1 MSNRE
6 LAERSRASF
15 GKIWKQAL
23 FALAALATLGVLLYS
38 LTTAWYTNVAET
50 TELVFETESWGFE
63 GQVKALDTGLLLAPG
78 QSACAALSVTN
89 DGEQINQITVTVD
102 KSTMPEELQ
111 KRIYFYVPAAAKESD
126 KTADR
131 VYLST
136 YGGYSYRVMPKS
148 TLLLTADSAA
158 DAPVRCEWV
167 YDVLGYYV
175 YGTLDEKKQLITA
188 EKIAESKRKDVEA
201 PVYIRPV
208 EYDYDTAIFQ
218 DDKLLT
224 VGEFNV
230 EEFVKALLAADGYK
244 NADTTTKVGD
254 YYAVNTTG
262 TSGDE
267 QTGLWLYLCTQ
278 PEIEAATVLDTRI
291 GTYRYLLEQKN
302 EQGNSI
308 ELTAEQ
314 TEKYKDMAALL
325 DGAKATIQIAGQNLR
340 TSIADVT
347 AAENL
352 TAALEQGESVRL
364 AGDMTLKETVT
375 IPADKDVIIDLNGKQ
390 LTTAVVGQPVLE
402 SAPGSSITVLNG
414 TIDGGSRDT
423 AVQLVGSSAAFSG
436 VTIQGRLLIDDKNES
451 NESGTVSVVRLSNC
465 TLKTVGD
472 EQVGIHVFG
481 NGAASS
487 SRTVLLVEDCTIE
500 STFAGI
506 LGNGS
511 DDCYG
516 TDIQVLNSTVKGK
529 YAGIYQPQR
538 GSRLLVQNS
547 TVEGMTGIA
556 VKGGTVTILNCI
568 VNGTAEKG
576 FLPPEEQVKASR
588 NGWLD
593 TGAGVYVEANY
604 DWADEITLTI
614 TDSTVSA
621 KTRDVPNVL
630 IVGEKADAVTANSN
644 YSNTNT
650 NTNANANDQS
660 SGIG

>member
-1 MSNRE
+1 MKNKEMLESSKVSLE
-6 LAERSRASF
+6 
-15 GKIWKQAL
+15 KVWKQAL
-23 FALAALATLGVLLYS
+23 LVLAVLTVLGVLLYS

-50 TELVFETESWGFE
+50 TELVFETENWGFE

-78 QSACAALSVTN
+78 QSACTALSVTN

-102 KSTMPEELQ
+102 KSSMPEELQ
-111 KRIYFYVPAAAKESD
+111 KRIYFYVPVEAKESD

-175 YGTLDEKKQLITA
+175 YGTLDKDNQLITA
-188 EKIAESKRKDVEA
+188 EKIAASERKDVEA

-208 EYDYDTAIFQ
+208 EYDYDKAIFQ

-224 VGEFNV
+224 VDGDKV
-230 EEFVKALLAADGYK
+230 DAFVKDLLAADGYK

-254 YYAVNTTG
+254 YYAVNITG
-262 TSGDE
+262 TSGSE

-278 PEIEAATVLDTRI
+278 TEIEAATELDTRI
-291 GTYRYLLEQKN
+291 GTYRYLLEQKD
-302 EQGNSI
+302 EQDRSI
-308 ELTAEQ
+308 PLTEEQ
-314 TEKYKDMAALL
+314 TKEYEDVAALL
-325 DGAKATIQIAGQNLR
+325 GGAKAAIQIAGQNLR

-347 AAENL
+347 EAESL
-352 TAALEQGESVRL
+352 TAALTRGESVRL
-364 AGDMTLKETVT
+364 AGDMTLKDTVT

-390 LTTAVVGQPVLE
+390 LTTNVVEQPVLKG
-402 SAPGSSITVLNG
+402 APGSSITVLNG
-414 TIDGGSRDT
+414 TINGGSRDT

-451 NESGTVSVVRLSNC
+451 NENGTVSVVRLSNC

-472 EQVGIHVFG
+472 EQVGVHVFG

-556 VKGGTVTILNCI
+556 VKGGTVTIRNCI
-568 VNGTAEKG
+568 VNGTGEKDVV
-576 FLPPEEQVKASR
+576 PTEEQVKASR
-588 NGWLD
+588 NDWLD
-593 TGAGVYVEANY
+593 TGVGVYVEANY
-604 DWADEITLTI
+604 DWADEIAMTI
-614 TDSTVSA
+614 AGSTISSA
-621 KTRDVPNVL
+621 TKDLPGVL
-630 IVGEKADAVTANSN
+630 IVGEKADAVRANSDFTDSEN
-644 YSNTNT
+644 
-650 NTNANANDQS
+650 QS
-660 SGIG
+660 LTIG

>member
-102 KSTMPEELQ
+102 KSSMPEELQ
-111 KRIYFYVPAAAKESD
+111 KRIYFYVPAEAKESD

-175 YGTLDEKKQLITA
+175 YGTLDEKGQLITGR
-188 EKIAESKRKDVEA
+188 EGVEA

-208 EYDYDTAIFQ
+208 EYDYDKAIFQ

-224 VGEFNV
+224 VGEV
-230 EEFVKALLAADGYK
+230 KVDDFVKALLAADGYK
-244 NADTTTKVGD
+244 DAGKTKVGD

-291 GTYRYLLEQKN
+291 GTYRYLLEQKD

-308 ELTAEQ
+308 ALIADQ
-314 TEKYKDMAALL
+314 TEKYGDVATLL

-347 AAENL
+347 VVENL
-352 TAALEQGESVRL
+352 TAALKQGKSVRL
-364 AGDMTLKETVT
+364 AGDMTLEEAVT

-390 LTTAVVGQPVLE
+390 LTTNVVGQPVLKG
-402 SAPGSSITVLNG
+402 APGSSITVLNG

-451 NESGTVSVVRLSNC
+451 NENGTVSVVRLSNC

-472 EQVGIHVFG
+472 EQVGVHVFG

-556 VKGGTVTILNCI
+556 VKGGTVTIQNCI

-576 FLPPEEQVKASR
+576 FVPTEEQVKASR

-614 TDSTVSA
+614 TDSTIST
-621 KTRDVPNVL
+621 KTLGVPNVL

-644 YSNTNT
+644 YSNTNA
-650 NTNANANDQS
+650 NANANDQS

>member
-38 LTTAWYTNVAET
+38 LTTAWYTNVAE

-102 KSTMPEELQ
+102 KSAMPEKLQ
-111 KRIYFYVPAAAKESD
+111 KRIYFYVPAEAKESD

-175 YGTLDEKKQLITA
+175 YGTLDKDGQLITGR
-188 EKIAESKRKDVEA
+188 EDVEA

-208 EYDYDTAIFQ
+208 EYDYDKATFQ
-218 DDKLLT
+218 DDRLLT
-224 VGEFNV
+224 VDGAKV
-230 EEFVKALLAADGYK
+230 DDFVKDLLAADGYK
-244 NADTTTKVGD
+244 DAGKTKVGD

-278 PEIEAATVLDTRI
+278 PEIEAATVLDTCI
-291 GTYRYLLEQKN
+291 GTYRYLLEQKD
-302 EQGNSI
+302 EQGKSI

-314 TEKYKDMAALL
+314 TEKYKDVAELL

-347 AAENL
+347 AAESL

-364 AGDMTLKETVT
+364 AGDMTLEKAVT

-451 NESGTVSVVRLSNC
+451 NESGAVSVVRLSNC

-472 EQVGIHVFG
+472 EQVGVHVFG

-529 YAGIYQPQR
+529 FAGIYQPQR

-556 VKGGTVTILNCI
+556 IKGGTVTIRNCI

-576 FLPPEEQVKASR
+576 FVPMEEEVKASR

-614 TDSTVSA
+614 TDSTITT
-621 KTRDVPNVL
+621 KTEIVPNVL
-630 IVGEKADAVTANSN
+630 VVGEKKDAVTANSN

-650 NTNANANDQS
+650 NTNANDQS

>member
-175 YGTLDEKKQLITA
+175 YGTLDTKGQLITGR
-188 EKIAESKRKDVEA
+188 EGVEA

-208 EYDYDTAIFQ
+208 EYDYDKAIFQ

-224 VGEFNV
+224 VGEVKV
-230 EEFVKALLAADGYK
+230 EDFVKELLAADGYK

-262 TSGDE
+262 TSGTE

-278 PEIEAATVLDTRI
+278 TEIDAATELDTCI

-302 EQGNSI
+302 EQGNAI
-308 ELTAEQ
+308 PLTEEQ
-314 TEKYKDMAALL
+314 TKEYEDVATLL

-347 AAENL
+347 EVKSL
-352 TAALEQGESVRL
+352 TAALKQGKSVRL
-364 AGDMTLKETVT
+364 AGDMTLEEAVT
-375 IPADKDVIIDLNGKQ
+375 IPAGKDVIIDLNGKQ

-402 SAPGSSITVLNG
+402 GAPGSSITVLNG

-451 NESGTVSVVRLSNC
+451 NENGTVSVVRLSNC

-472 EQVGIHVFG
+472 EQVGVHVFG

-556 VKGGTVTILNCI
+556 VKGGTVTIRNCI

-576 FLPPEEQVKASR
+576 FLPTEDQVKASR

-614 TDSTVSA
+614 TDSTISA
-621 KTRDVPNVL
+621 KTLGVPNVL

-650 NTNANANDQS
+650 NANANANDQS

>member
-111 KRIYFYVPAAAKESD
+111 KRIYFYVPAEAKESD

-131 VYLST
+131 IYLST

-175 YGTLDEKKQLITA
+175 YGTLDTKGQLITGR
-188 EKIAESKRKDVEA
+188 EGVEA

-208 EYDYDTAIFQ
+208 EYDYDKAIFQ

-224 VGEFNV
+224 VGEVKV
-230 EEFVKALLAADGYK
+230 EDFVQELLAADGYK

-262 TSGDE
+262 TSGTE

-278 PEIEAATVLDTRI
+278 PEIKAATVLDTRI
-291 GTYRYLLEQKN
+291 GTYRYLLEQKD
-302 EQGNSI
+302 EQGNAI
-308 ELTAEQ
+308 PLTEEQ
-314 TEKYKDMAALL
+314 EYKDVAALL

-347 AAENL
+347 EAEGL
-352 TAALEQGESVRL
+352 TAALKQGESVRL
-364 AGDMTLKETVT
+364 AGDMTLEEAVT

-451 NESGTVSVVRLSNC
+451 NENGTVSVVRLSNC

-472 EQVGIHVFG
+472 EQVGVHVFG

-556 VKGGTVTILNCI
+556 FKGGTVTIQNCI

-576 FLPPEEQVKASR
+576 FLPTEDQVKASR

-614 TDSTVSA
+614 TDSTITT
-621 KTRDVPNVL
+621 KTEVVPNVL

-644 YSNTNT
+644 YLNTNT
-650 NTNANANDQS
+650 NANDQS

>member
-1 MSNRE
+1 MKNKEMLESSKVSLE
-6 LAERSRASF
+6 
-15 GKIWKQAL
+15 KVWKQAL
-23 FALAALATLGVLLYS
+23 LVLAVLTVLGVLLYS

-50 TELVFETESWGFE
+50 TELVFETENWGFE

-102 KSTMPEELQ
+102 KSSMPEELQ
-111 KRIYFYVPAAAKESD
+111 KRIYFYVPVEAKESD

-167 YDVLGYYV
+167 YDLLGYYV
-175 YGTLDEKKQLITA
+175 YGTLDKDNQLITA
-188 EKIAESKRKDVEA
+188 EQIAEHKREDVEA

-208 EYDYDTAIFQ
+208 EYDYDKAIFQ
-218 DDKLLT
+218 DDKPLT
-224 VGEFNV
+224 VDGV
-230 EEFVKALLAADGYK
+230 KVDDFVKDLLAADGYK

-254 YYAVNTTG
+254 YYAVNITG
-262 TSGDE
+262 TSGSE

-278 PEIEAATVLDTRI
+278 PEIKAATELDTRI
-291 GTYRYLLEQKN
+291 GTYRYLLEQKD
-302 EQGNSI
+302 EQGRSI
-308 ELTAEQ
+308 PLTEEQ
-314 TEKYKDMAALL
+314 TKEYEDVAALL
-325 DGAKATIQIAGQNLR
+325 GGAKAAIQIAGQNLR
-340 TSIADVT
+340 TSIADVNE
-347 AAENL
+347 AESL
-352 TAALEQGESVRL
+352 TAALTRGESVRL
-364 AGDMTLKETVT
+364 AGDMTLGEVIT

-390 LTTAVVGQPVLE
+390 LTTNVVGQPVLKG
-402 SAPGSSITVLNG
+402 APGSSITVLNG
-414 TIDGGSRDT
+414 TINGGSRDT

-451 NESGTVSVVRLSNC
+451 NENGTVSVVRLSNC

-472 EQVGIHVFG
+472 EQGGVHVFG

-506 LGNGS
+506 LGDGS
-511 DDCYG
+511 DNCYG

-529 YAGIYQPQR
+529 CAGIYQPQR

-556 VKGGTVTILNCI
+556 VKGGAVTIRNCI
-568 VNGTAEKG
+568 VNGTGEKDVV
-576 FLPPEEQVKASR
+576 PKAEQVKASR
-588 NGWLD
+588 NDWLD
-593 TGAGVYVEANY
+593 TGVGVYVEANY
-604 DWADEITLTI
+604 DWAEEIAMTI
-614 TDSTVSA
+614 AGSTISSA
-621 KTRDVPNVL
+621 TKDLPGVL
-630 IVGEKADAVTANSN
+630 IVGEKADAVRANSDFTDSEN
-644 YSNTNT
+644 
-650 NTNANANDQS
+650 QS
-660 SGIG
+660 PTIG

>member
-126 KTADR
+126 KTANR

-175 YGTLDEKKQLITA
+175 YGTLDEKGQLITGR
-188 EKIAESKRKDVEA
+188 EGVEA

-208 EYDYDTAIFQ
+208 EYDYDKAIFQ

-224 VGEFNV
+224 VGEV
-230 EEFVKALLAADGYK
+230 KVDDFVKALLAADGYK
-244 NADTTTKVGD
+244 DAGKTKVGD

-291 GTYRYLLEQKN
+291 GTYRYLLEQKD

-308 ELTAEQ
+308 ALIADQ
-314 TEKYKDMAALL
+314 TEKYGDVATLL

-347 AAENL
+347 AVENL
-352 TAALEQGESVRL
+352 TAALKQGKSVRL
-364 AGDMTLKETVT
+364 AGDMTLEEAVT

-414 TIDGGSRDT
+414 TIDGGGRDT
-423 AVQLVGSSAAFSG
+423 AVHLVGSSAAFSG

-451 NESGTVSVVRLSNC
+451 NENGTVSVVRLSNC
-465 TLKTVGD
+465 TLKTVGN
-472 EQVGIHVFG
+472 EQVGVHVFG

-556 VKGGTVTILNCI
+556 VKGGTVTIQNCI

-576 FLPPEEQVKASR
+576 FLPTEDQVKASR

-604 DWADEITLTI
+604 DWADEITLMI
-614 TDSTVSA
+614 TDSTIST
-621 KTRDVPNVL
+621 KTLGVPNVL

-650 NTNANANDQS
+650 NTNTNASDQS

>member
-102 KSTMPEELQ
+102 KSSMPEELQ
-111 KRIYFYVPAAAKESD
+111 KRIYFYVPAEAKESD

-175 YGTLDEKKQLITA
+175 YGTLDEKGQLITGR
-188 EKIAESKRKDVEA
+188 EGVEA

-208 EYDYDTAIFQ
+208 EYDYDKAIFQ

-224 VGEFNV
+224 VGEV
-230 EEFVKALLAADGYK
+230 KVDDFVKALLAADGYK
-244 NADTTTKVGD
+244 DAGKTKVGD

-291 GTYRYLLEQKN
+291 GTYRYLLEQKD

-308 ELTAEQ
+308 ALIADQ
-314 TEKYKDMAALL
+314 TEKYGDVATLL

-347 AAENL
+347 AVENL
-352 TAALEQGESVRL
+352 TAALKQGKSVRL
-364 AGDMTLKETVT
+364 AGDMTLEEAVT

-414 TIDGGSRDT
+414 TIDGGGRDT
-423 AVQLVGSSAAFSG
+423 AVHLVGSSAAFSG

-451 NESGTVSVVRLSNC
+451 NENGTVSVVRLSNC
-465 TLKTVGD
+465 TLKTVGN
-472 EQVGIHVFG
+472 EQVGVHVFG

-556 VKGGTVTILNCI
+556 VKGGTVTIQNCI

-576 FLPPEEQVKASR
+576 FLPTEDQVKASR

-604 DWADEITLTI
+604 DWADEITLMI
-614 TDSTVSA
+614 TDSTIST
-621 KTRDVPNVL
+621 KTLGVPNVL

-650 NTNANANDQS
+650 NTNTNASDQS

>member
-50 TELVFETESWGFE
+50 TELVFETESWGFFE

-126 KTADR
+126 KTANR

-136 YGGYSYRVMPKS
+136 YSGYSYRVMPKS

-175 YGTLDEKKQLITA
+175 YGTLDENKQLITA
-188 EKIAESKRKDVEA
+188 EKIAASKRKDVEA

-208 EYDYDTAIFQ
+208 EYDYDKAIFQ

-224 VGEFNV
+224 VGEVKV
-230 EEFVKALLAADGYK
+230 EDFVKELLAADGYK
-244 NADTTTKVGD
+244 NAGTTTKVGD

-262 TSGDE
+262 TSGTE

-291 GTYRYLLEQKN
+291 GTYRYLLEQKD
-302 EQGNSI
+302 EQGNAI
-308 ELTAEQ
+308 PLTEEQ
-314 TEKYKDMAALL
+314 EYEDVATLL

-347 AAENL
+347 AVENL
-352 TAALEQGESVRL
+352 TAALKQGKSVRL
-364 AGDMTLKETVT
+364 AGDMTLEEAVT

-436 VTIQGRLLIDDKNES
+436 VTIQGRLLIEDNNKS
-451 NESGTVSVVRLSNC
+451 NEDGTVSVVRLSNC

-472 EQVGIHVFG
+472 EQVGVHVFG

-556 VKGGTVTILNCI
+556 VKGGTVTIRNCI

-576 FLPPEEQVKASR
+576 FVPMEEEVKASR

-614 TDSTVSA
+614 TDSTIST
-621 KTRDVPNVL
+621 KTLDVPNVL

-644 YSNTNT
+644 YSNTN
-650 NTNANANDQS
+650 ANANDQS

>member
-78 QSACAALSVTN
+78 QNACAEMSVTN

-102 KSTMPEELQ
+102 KSSMPEELQ
-111 KRIYFYVPAAAKESD
+111 KRIYFYVPATVKQHEE
-126 KTADR
+126 TVEC
-131 VYLST
+131 VYLSP

-158 DAPVRCEWV
+158 DAPVRCQWV
-167 YDVLGYYV
+167 YDLLGYYV
-175 YGTLDEKKQLITA
+175 YGTLDKDNKLITA
-188 EKIAESKRKDVEA
+188 KQIAASERKDVEA

-208 EYDYDTAIFQ
+208 EYDYDKAIFQ

-224 VGEFNV
+224 VDGDKV
-230 EEFVKALLAADGYK
+230 DDFVKDLLAADGYK
-244 NADTTTKVGD
+244 NADTITKVGD

-262 TSGDE
+262 TSETE

-278 PEIEAATVLDTRI
+278 PEIKAATELDTRI
-291 GTYRYLLEQKN
+291 GTYRYLLEQKD
-302 EQGNSI
+302 EQDRSI
-308 ELTAEQ
+308 PLTEEQ
-314 TEKYKDMAALL
+314 TKEYEDVAALL
-325 DGAKATIQIAGQNLR
+325 GGAKATIQIAGQNLR

-347 AAENL
+347 EAERL

-364 AGDMTLKETVT
+364 AGDMTLKDTVT

-390 LTTAVVGQPVLE
+390 LTTNVVGQPVLKG
-402 SAPGSSITVLNG
+402 APGSSITVLNG
-414 TIDGGSRDT
+414 TINGGSRDT
-423 AVQLVGSSAAFSG
+423 TVQLVGSSAAFSG

-451 NESGTVSVVRLSNC
+451 NENGTVSVVRLSNC
-465 TLKTVGD
+465 TLKTEGD
-472 EQVGIHVFG
+472 EQVGVHVFG

-556 VKGGTVTILNCI
+556 VKGGTVTIRNCI
-568 VNGTAEKG
+568 VNGTREDG
-576 FLPPEEQVKASR
+576 FVPTAEQVKASR

-604 DWADEITLTI
+604 DWAEEIAMTI
-614 TDSTVSA
+614 AGSTISSA
-621 KTRDVPNVL
+621 AKDLPGVL

-650 NTNANANDQS
+650 NANDQS

>member
-23 FALAALATLGVLLYS
+23 LALAALATLGVLLYS

-175 YGTLDEKKQLITA
+175 YGTLDTKGQLITGR
-188 EKIAESKRKDVEA
+188 EGVEA

-208 EYDYDTAIFQ
+208 EYDYDKAIFQ

-224 VGEFNV
+224 VGEVKV
-230 EEFVKALLAADGYK
+230 EDFVKELLAADGYK

-262 TSGDE
+262 TSGTE

-278 PEIEAATVLDTRI
+278 TEIDAATELDTCI

-302 EQGNSI
+302 EQGNAI
-308 ELTAEQ
+308 PLTEEQ
-314 TEKYKDMAALL
+314 TKEYEDVATLL

-347 AAENL
+347 AVENL
-352 TAALEQGESVRL
+352 TAALKQGKSVRL
-364 AGDMTLKETVT
+364 AGDMTLEEAVT

-451 NESGTVSVVRLSNC
+451 NENGTVSVVRLSNC

-472 EQVGIHVFG
+472 EQVGVHVFG

-556 VKGGTVTILNCI
+556 IKGGTVTIRNCI

-576 FLPPEEQVKASR
+576 FLPTEEQVKASR

-614 TDSTVSA
+614 TDSTITT
-621 KTRDVPNVL
+621 KTEIVPNVL
-630 IVGEKADAVTANSN
+630 VVGEKKDAVTANSN
-644 YSNTNT
+644 YSNTNTNT

>member
-1 MSNRE
+1 MKNKEMLESSKVSLE
-6 LAERSRASF
+6 
-15 GKIWKQAL
+15 KVWKQAL
-23 FALAALATLGVLLYS
+23 LVLAVLTVLGVLLYS

-50 TELVFETESWGFE
+50 TELVFETENWGFE

-102 KSTMPEELQ
+102 KSSMPEELQ
-111 KRIYFYVPAAAKESD
+111 KRIYFYVPAEAKESD

-175 YGTLDEKKQLITA
+175 YGTLDKDNKLITA
-188 EKIAESKRKDVEA
+188 EQIKASKRKDVEA

-208 EYDYDTAIFQ
+208 EYDYDKAIFQ

-224 VGEFNV
+224 VDGNKV
-230 EEFVKALLAADGYK
+230 DDFVKDLLAADGYK
-244 NADTTTKVGD
+244 NADTITKVGD
-254 YYAVNTTG
+254 YYAANITG
-262 TSGDE
+262 TSDNSE
-267 QTGLWLYLCTQ
+267 KTGLWLYLCTQ
-278 PEIEAATVLDTRI
+278 TEIEAATEFDTRI
-291 GTYRYLLEQKN
+291 GTYRYLLEQKD
-302 EQGNSI
+302 EQDRSI
-308 ELTAEQ
+308 PLTDEQ
-314 TEKYKDMAALL
+314 TKEYEDVAALL
-325 DGAKATIQIAGQNLR
+325 GGAKATIQIAGQNLR

-347 AAENL
+347 EAESLN
-352 TAALEQGESVRL
+352 AALTRGESVRL
-364 AGDMTLKETVT
+364 AGDMTLGEAIT

-390 LTTAVVGQPVLE
+390 LTTNVVGQPVLKG
-402 SAPGSSITVLNG
+402 APGSSVTVLNG
-414 TIDGGSRDT
+414 TINGGSRDT

-451 NESGTVSVVRLSNC
+451 NENGTVSVVRLSNC

-472 EQVGIHVFG
+472 EQGGVHVFG

-506 LGNGS
+506 LGDSS

-516 TDIQVLNSTVKGK
+516 TDIQVLNSTVKGKK

-556 VKGGTVTILNCI
+556 VKGGTVTIRNCI
-568 VNGTAEKG
+568 VNGTGEKDVV
-576 FLPPEEQVKASR
+576 PTEEQVKASR
-588 NGWLD
+588 NDWLD
-593 TGAGVYVEANY
+593 TGVGVYVEANY
-604 DWADEITLTI
+604 DWAEEIAMTI
-614 TDSTVSA
+614 AGSTISSA
-621 KTRDVPNVL
+621 TKNLPGVL
-630 IVGEKADAVTANSN
+630 IVGEKADAVRANSDFTDSEN
-644 YSNTNT
+644 
-650 NTNANANDQS
+650 QS
-660 SGIG
+660 LTIG

>member
-102 KSTMPEELQ
+102 KSAMPEKLQ
-111 KRIYFYVPAAAKESD
+111 KRIYFYVPAEAKESD

-175 YGTLDEKKQLITA
+175 YGTLDKDGQLITGR
-188 EKIAESKRKDVEA
+188 EDVEA

-208 EYDYDTAIFQ
+208 EYDYDKATFQ
-218 DDKLLT
+218 DDRLLT
-224 VGEFNV
+224 VDGAKV
-230 EEFVKALLAADGYK
+230 DDFVKALLAADGYK
-244 NADTTTKVGD
+244 DAGKTKVGD

-262 TSGDE
+262 TSATE

-291 GTYRYLLEQKN
+291 GTYRYLLEQKD
-302 EQGNSI
+302 EQGNAI
-308 ELTAEQ
+308 GLTAEQ
-314 TEKYKDMAALL
+314 TEKYKDVAELL

-340 TSIADVT
+340 TSITDVT
-347 AAENL
+347 EAENL

-364 AGDMTLKETVT
+364 AGDMTLEEAIT

-451 NESGTVSVVRLSNC
+451 NESGAVSVVRLSNC

-472 EQVGIHVFG
+472 EQVGVHVFG

-556 VKGGTVTILNCI
+556 VKGGMVTIQNCI

-576 FLPPEEQVKASR
+576 FLPTEEQVKASR

-614 TDSTVSA
+614 TDSTITT
-621 KTRDVPNVL
+621 KTEIVPNVL

-650 NTNANANDQS
+650 NANDQS

>member
-102 KSTMPEELQ
+102 KSAMPEKLQ
-111 KRIYFYVPAAAKESD
+111 KRIYFYVPAEAKESD

-175 YGTLDEKKQLITA
+175 YGTLDKDGQLITGR
-188 EKIAESKRKDVEA
+188 EDVEA

-208 EYDYDTAIFQ
+208 EYDYDKATFQ
-218 DDKLLT
+218 DDRLLT
-224 VGEFNV
+224 VDGAKV
-230 EEFVKALLAADGYK
+230 DDFVKDLLAADGYK
-244 NADTTTKVGD
+244 DAGKTKVGD

-278 PEIEAATVLDTRI
+278 PEIEAATVLDTCI
-291 GTYRYLLEQKN
+291 GTYRYLLEQKD
-302 EQGNSI
+302 EQGKSI

-314 TEKYKDMAALL
+314 TEKYKDVAELL

-347 AAENL
+347 AAESL

-364 AGDMTLKETVT
+364 AGDMTLEKAVT

-451 NESGTVSVVRLSNC
+451 NESGAVSVVRLSNC

-472 EQVGIHVFG
+472 EQVGVHVFG

-556 VKGGTVTILNCI
+556 IKGGTVTIRNCI
-568 VNGTAEKG
+568 VNGTAEDG
-576 FLPPEEQVKASR
+576 FVPKEEQVKASR

-614 TDSTVSA
+614 TDSTITT
-621 KTRDVPNVL
+621 KTEIVPNVL
-630 IVGEKADAVTANSN
+630 VVGEKKDAVTANSN

-650 NTNANANDQS
+650 NTNANDQS

>member
-63 GQVKALDTGLLLAPG
+63 GQVKTLDTDLRLAPG

-89 DGEQINQITVTVD
+89 ESEQINQITVTVD
-102 KSTMPEELQ
+102 KSAMPEKLQ
-111 KRIYFYVPAAAKESD
+111 KRIYFYVPTAAKEND

-136 YGGYSYRVMPKS
+136 YSGYSYRVMPKS

-167 YDVLGYYV
+167 YDLLGYYI
-175 YGTLDEKKQLITA
+175 YGTLDEEGQLITG
-188 EKIAESKRKDVEA
+188 EEGVEA

-208 EYDYDTAIFQ
+208 EYDYDKAIFQ

-224 VGEFNV
+224 VGEAKV
-230 EEFVKALLAADGYK
+230 EDFVKTLLAADGYK
-244 NADTTTKVGD
+244 NADTITKVGE

-262 TSGDE
+262 TSETE

-278 PEIEAATVLDTRI
+278 TEIEAATVLDTRI
-291 GTYRYLLEQKN
+291 GEYRYLLEQTD
-302 EQGNSI
+302 EQGNTI
-308 ELTAEQ
+308 GLTAEQ
-314 TEKYKDMAALL
+314 TKKYEGVAELL
-325 DGAKATIQIAGQNLR
+325 DGAKAIIQIAGQNLR

-347 AAENL
+347 AAEDL
-352 TAALEQGESVRL
+352 TAALSKGESVRL
-364 AGDMTLKETVT
+364 AGDMTLQEAITV
-375 IPADKDVIIDLNGKQ
+375 PADKDVIIDLNGKR
-390 LTTAVVGQPVLE
+390 LTTAMVGQPVLQG
-402 SAPGSSITVLNG
+402 APGSSITVLNG

-436 VTIQGRLLIDDKNES
+436 VTIQGRLLIDDNNES
-451 NESGTVSVVRLSNC
+451 NEDGAVSVVRLSDC
-465 TLKTVGD
+465 TLKTVGED
-472 EQVGIHVFG
+472 QVGIHVFG

-487 SRTVLLVEDCTIE
+487 SRTVLLVENCTIE

-516 TDIQVLNSTVKGK
+516 TDIQVLNSTVKGA

-538 GSRLLVQNS
+538 GSRLLVQDS

-556 VKGGTVTILNCI
+556 IKGGAVTIRNCI

-576 FLPPEEQVKASR
+576 LMPTEEQVKASR

-614 TDSTVSA
+614 TDSKITTKSEI
-621 KTRDVPNVL
+621 VPNVL
-630 IVGEKADAVTANSN
+630 VVGEKKDAVKVDIASGEQ
-644 YSNTNT
+644 
-650 NTNANANDQS
+650 NDPS
-660 SGIG
+660 VTTG

>member
-102 KSTMPEELQ
+102 KSTMSEELQ
-111 KRIYFYVPAAAKESD
+111 KRIYFYVPAEAKESD
-126 KTADR
+126 KTANR

-158 DAPVRCEWV
+158 DAPVRCEWA

-175 YGTLDEKKQLITA
+175 YGTLDENKQLITA
-188 EKIAESKRKDVEA
+188 EKIDEHKRKDVEA

-208 EYDYDTAIFQ
+208 EYDYDKAIFQ

-224 VGEFNV
+224 VGEVKV
-230 EEFVKALLAADGYK
+230 EDFVKALLAADGYK
-244 NADTTTKVGD
+244 NADTTKVGE
-254 YYAVNTTG
+254 YYAVNITG
-262 TSGDE
+262 TSGSE

-278 PEIEAATVLDTRI
+278 PEIKAATVLDTRI
-291 GTYRYLLEQKN
+291 GTYRYLLEQKD
-302 EQGNSI
+302 EQGNAI
-308 ELTAEQ
+308 PLTEEQ
-314 TEKYKDMAALL
+314 EYKDVAALL

-347 AAENL
+347 EVKSL
-352 TAALEQGESVRL
+352 TAALKQGESVRL
-364 AGDMTLKETVT
+364 AGDMTLEEAVT

-390 LTTAVVGQPVLE
+390 LTTAVVGQPVLKG
-402 SAPGSSITVLNG
+402 APGSSITVLNG

-423 AVQLVGSSAAFSG
+423 AVQLVGSRAAFSG

-451 NESGTVSVVRLSNC
+451 NENGTVSVVRLSNC

-472 EQVGIHVFG
+472 EQVGVHVFG

-556 VKGGTVTILNCI
+556 VKGGTVTIQNCI

-576 FLPPEEQVKASR
+576 FLPTEDQVKASR

-614 TDSTVSA
+614 TDSTIST
-621 KTRDVPNVL
+621 KTLGVPNVL

-644 YSNTNT
+644 YSNTN
-650 NTNANANDQS
+650 ANANDQS

>member
-1 MSNRE
+1 MKNKEMLESSKVSLE
-6 LAERSRASF
+6 
-15 GKIWKQAL
+15 KVWKQAL
-23 FALAALATLGVLLYS
+23 LVLAVLTVLGVLLYS

-50 TELVFETESWGFE
+50 TELVFETENWGFE

-78 QSACAALSVTN
+78 QSACTALSVTN

-102 KSTMPEELQ
+102 KSSMPEELQ
-111 KRIYFYVPAAAKESD
+111 KRIYFYVPVEAKESD

-167 YDVLGYYV
+167 YDLLGYYV
-175 YGTLDEKKQLITA
+175 YGTLDKDNKLITA
-188 EKIAESKRKDVEA
+188 KQIAEHKREDVEA

-208 EYDYDTAIFQ
+208 EYDYDKAIFQ

-224 VGEFNV
+224 VDGNKV
-230 EEFVKALLAADGYK
+230 DDFVKDLLAADGYK
-244 NADTTTKVGD
+244 NADTITKVGD

-262 TSGDE
+262 TSETE

-278 PEIEAATVLDTRI
+278 PEIKAATELDTCI
-291 GTYRYLLEQKN
+291 GTYRYLLEQKD
-302 EQGNSI
+302 EQDRSI
-308 ELTAEQ
+308 PLTEEQ
-314 TEKYKDMAALL
+314 TKEYEDVAALL
-325 DGAKATIQIAGQNLR
+325 GGAKATIQIAGQNLR

-347 AAENL
+347 EAESLN
-352 TAALEQGESVRL
+352 AALTRGESVRL
-364 AGDMTLKETVT
+364 ARDMTLGEAIT
-375 IPADKDVIIDLNGKQ
+375 IPEDKDVVIDLNGKQ
-390 LTTAVVGQPVLE
+390 LTTNVVGQPVLKG
-402 SAPGSSITVLNG
+402 APGSSITVLNG
-414 TIDGGSRDT
+414 TINGGSRDT

-436 VTIQGRLLIDDKNES
+436 VTIQGRLLIGDKNES
-451 NESGTVSVVRLSNC
+451 NENGTVSVVRLSNC
-465 TLKTVGD
+465 TLKTVGN
-472 EQVGIHVFG
+472 EQGGVHVFG

-506 LGNGS
+506 LGDSS

-556 VKGGTVTILNCI
+556 VKGGTVTIRNCI
-568 VNGTAEKG
+568 VNGTGEKDVV
-576 FLPPEEQVKASR
+576 PTEERVKASR
-588 NGWLD
+588 NDWLD

-604 DWADEITLTI
+604 DWAEEIAMTI
-614 TDSTVSA
+614 AGSTISSA
-621 KTRDVPNVL
+621 TKDLPGVL
-630 IVGEKADAVTANSN
+630 IVGEKADAVRANSDF
-644 YSNTNT
+644 TDP
-650 NTNANANDQS
+650 ANQS
-660 SGIG
+660 LTIG

>member
-23 FALAALATLGVLLYS
+23 LALAALATLGVLLYS

-102 KSTMPEELQ
+102 KSSMPEELQ
-111 KRIYFYVPAAAKESD
+111 KRIYFYVPAAAKQD
-126 KTADR
+126 DQAADR

-167 YDVLGYYV
+167 YDMLGYYV
-175 YGTLDEKKQLITA
+175 YGTLDKDGQLITGR
-188 EKIAESKRKDVEA
+188 EDVEA

-208 EYDYDTAIFQ
+208 EYDYDKAIFQ

-224 VGEFNV
+224 VGEV
-230 EEFVKALLAADGYK
+230 KVDDFVKDLLAADGYK
-244 NADTTTKVGD
+244 DAGKTKVGD

-262 TSGDE
+262 TSGTE

-278 PEIEAATVLDTRI
+278 PEIKAATVLDTRI
-291 GTYRYLLEQKN
+291 GTYRYLLEQKD
-302 EQGNSI
+302 EQGNST
-308 ELTAEQ
+308 LTEEQ
-314 TEKYKDMAALL
+314 TEKYKDVAELL

-340 TSIADVT
+340 TSITDVT
-347 AAENL
+347 EAESL

-364 AGDMTLKETVT
+364 AGDMTLKKAVT

-402 SAPGSSITVLNG
+402 STPGSSITVLNG

-423 AVQLVGSSAAFSG
+423 AVHLVGSSAAFSG

-451 NESGTVSVVRLSNC
+451 NENGTVSVVRLSNC

-556 VKGGTVTILNCI
+556 IKGGTVTIRNCI
-568 VNGTAEKG
+568 VNGTAEDG
-576 FLPPEEQVKASR
+576 FVPTEEQVKASR

-621 KTRDVPNVL
+621 KTLDVPNVL

-650 NTNANANDQS
+650 NTNANDQS

>member
-102 KSTMPEELQ
+102 KSAMPEKLQ
-111 KRIYFYVPAAAKESD
+111 KRIYFYVPAEAKESD

-175 YGTLDEKKQLITA
+175 YGTLDKDGQLITGR
-188 EKIAESKRKDVEA
+188 EDVEA

-208 EYDYDTAIFQ
+208 EYDYDKATFQ
-218 DDKLLT
+218 DDRLLT
-224 VGEFNV
+224 VDGAKV
-230 EEFVKALLAADGYK
+230 DDFVKDLLAADGYK
-244 NADTTTKVGD
+244 DAGKTKVGD

-278 PEIEAATVLDTRI
+278 PEIEAATVLDTCI
-291 GTYRYLLEQKN
+291 GTYRYLLEQKD
-302 EQGNSI
+302 EQGKSI

-314 TEKYKDMAALL
+314 TEKYKDVAELL

-347 AAENL
+347 AAESL

-364 AGDMTLKETVT
+364 AGDMTLEKAVT

-451 NESGTVSVVRLSNC
+451 NESGAVSVVRLSNC

-472 EQVGIHVFG
+472 EQVGVHVFG

-556 VKGGTVTILNCI
+556 IKGGTVTIRNCI

-576 FLPPEEQVKASR
+576 FVPMEEEVKASR

-614 TDSTVSA
+614 TDSTITT
-621 KTRDVPNVL
+621 KTE
-630 IVGEKADAVTANSN
+630 IVWRRCCCWRAAFCSWARRGRVFRPPF
-644 YSNTNT
+644 
-650 NTNANANDQS
+650 QRR
-660 SGIG
+660 

>member
-102 KSTMPEELQ
+102 KSAMPEELQ
-111 KRIYFYVPAAAKESD
+111 KRIYFYVPAEAKESD

-167 YDVLGYYV
+167 YDMLGYYV
-175 YGTLDEKKQLITA
+175 YGTLDKDGQLITGR
-188 EKIAESKRKDVEA
+188 EDVEA

-208 EYDYDTAIFQ
+208 EYDYDKAIFQ

-224 VGEFNV
+224 VGEV
-230 EEFVKALLAADGYK
+230 KVDDFVKDLLAADGYK
-244 NADTTTKVGD
+244 DAGKTKVGD

-278 PEIEAATVLDTRI
+278 PEIKAATVLDTRI
-291 GTYRYLLEQKN
+291 GTYRYLLEQKD
-302 EQGNSI
+302 EQGNST
-308 ELTAEQ
+308 LTEEQ
-314 TEKYKDMAALL
+314 TEKYKDVAELL

-340 TSIADVT
+340 TSITDVT
-347 AAENL
+347 EAENL

-364 AGDMTLKETVT
+364 AGDMTLGKAVT

-390 LTTAVVGQPVLE
+390 LTTNVVGQPVLE
-402 SAPGSSITVLNG
+402 GAPGSSITVLNG

-423 AVQLVGSSAAFSG
+423 AVQMVGSSAAFSG

-451 NESGTVSVVRLSNC
+451 NECGTVSVVRLSNC

-472 EQVGIHVFG
+472 EQVGVHVFG

-556 VKGGTVTILNCI
+556 IKGGTVTIRNCI

-576 FLPPEEQVKASR
+576 FVPMEEEVKASR

-614 TDSTVSA
+614 TDSTITT
-621 KTRDVPNVL
+621 KTEIVPNVL
-630 IVGEKADAVTANSN
+630 VVGEKKDAVTANSN

-650 NTNANANDQS
+650 NTNANDQS

>member
-126 KTADR
+126 KTANR

-175 YGTLDEKKQLITA
+175 YGTLDEKGQLITGR
-188 EKIAESKRKDVEA
+188 EGVEA

-208 EYDYDTAIFQ
+208 EYDYDKAIFQ

-224 VGEFNV
+224 VGEV
-230 EEFVKALLAADGYK
+230 KVDDFVKALLAADGYK
-244 NADTTTKVGD
+244 DAGKTKVGD

-291 GTYRYLLEQKN
+291 GTYRYLLEQKD

-308 ELTAEQ
+308 ALIADQ
-314 TEKYKDMAALL
+314 TEKYGDVATLL

-347 AAENL
+347 AVENL
-352 TAALEQGESVRL
+352 TAALKQGKSVRL
-364 AGDMTLKETVT
+364 AGDMTLEEAVT

-414 TIDGGSRDT
+414 TIDGGGRDT
-423 AVQLVGSSAAFSG
+423 AVHLVGSSAAFSG

-451 NESGTVSVVRLSNC
+451 NENGTVSVVRLSNC
-465 TLKTVGD
+465 TLKTVGN
-472 EQVGIHVFG
+472 EQVGVHVFG

-556 VKGGTVTILNCI
+556 VKGGTVTIQNCI

-576 FLPPEEQVKASR
+576 FLPTEDQVKASR

-604 DWADEITLTI
+604 DWADEITLMI
-614 TDSTVSA
+614 TDSTIST
-621 KTRDVPNVL
+621 KTLGVPNVL

-650 NTNANANDQS
+650 NTNASDQS

>member
-1 MSNRE
+1 MKNKEMLESSKVSLE
-6 LAERSRASF
+6 
-15 GKIWKQAL
+15 KVWKQAL
-23 FALAALATLGVLLYS
+23 LVLAVLTVLGVLLYS

-50 TELVFETESWGFE
+50 TELVFETENWGFE

-78 QSACAALSVTN
+78 QSTCAALSVTN

-102 KSTMPEELQ
+102 KSSMPEELQ
-111 KRIYFYVPAAAKESD
+111 KRIYFYVPAEAKESD

-167 YDVLGYYV
+167 YDLLGYYV
-175 YGTLDEKKQLITA
+175 YGTLDKDNKLITA
-188 EKIAESKRKDVEA
+188 KQIAEHKREDVEA

-208 EYDYDTAIFQ
+208 EYDYDKAIFQ

-224 VGEFNV
+224 VDGNKV
-230 EEFVKALLAADGYK
+230 DDFVKDLLAADGYK

-262 TSGDE
+262 TSGSE

-278 PEIEAATVLDTRI
+278 TEIEAATELDTRI
-291 GTYRYLLEQKN
+291 GTYRYLLARKDD
-302 EQGNSI
+302 QGNTA
-308 ELTAEQ
+308 ELTEDEKKEYVSVAE
-314 TEKYKDMAALL
+314 LL
-325 DGAKATIQIAGQNLR
+325 TGTSATIQIAGQNLR
-340 TSIADVT
+340 TSIADVNE
-347 AAENL
+347 AESL
-352 TAALEQGESVRL
+352 TAALTRGESVRL
-364 AGDMTLKETVT
+364 AGDMTLKDTVT

-390 LTTAVVGQPVLE
+390 LTTNVVGQPVLKG
-402 SAPGSSITVLNG
+402 APGSSITVLNG
-414 TIDGGSRDT
+414 TINGGSRDT

-451 NESGTVSVVRLSNC
+451 NENGTVSVVRLSNC
-465 TLKTVGD
+465 TLKTVGN
-472 EQVGIHVFG
+472 EQGGVHVFG

-506 LGNGS
+506 LGDSS

-529 YAGIYQPQR
+529 CAGIYQPQR

-556 VKGGTVTILNCI
+556 VKGGTVTIRNCI
-568 VNGTAEKG
+568 VNGTGEKDVV
-576 FLPPEEQVKASR
+576 PTEERVKASR
-588 NGWLD
+588 NDWLD
-593 TGAGVYVEANY
+593 TGVGVYVEANY
-604 DWADEITLTI
+604 DWAEEIAMTI
-614 TDSTVSA
+614 AGSTISSA
-621 KTRDVPNVL
+621 TKDLPGVL
-630 IVGEKADAVTANSN
+630 IVGEKADAVRANSDFTDSEN
-644 YSNTNT
+644 
-650 NTNANANDQS
+650 QS
-660 SGIG
+660 LTIG

>member
-50 TELVFETESWGFE
+50 TELVFETESWGFK

-102 KSTMPEELQ
+102 KSSMPEELQ
-111 KRIYFYVPAAAKESD
+111 KRIYFYVPATVKQHEE
-126 KTADR
+126 TVEC
-131 VYLST
+131 VYLSP

-148 TLLLTADSAA
+148 TLLLTANSAA

-167 YDVLGYYV
+167 YDLLGYYV
-175 YGTLDEKKQLITA
+175 YGTLDKDNKLITA
-188 EKIAESKRKDVEA
+188 EQIKAGNRTDVAA

-208 EYDYDTAIFQ
+208 EYDYDKAIFQ

-224 VGEFNV
+224 VDGDKV
-230 EEFVKALLAADGYK
+230 DDFVKDLLAADGYK
-244 NADTTTKVGD
+244 NADTITTVGD

-262 TSGDE
+262 TSETE

-278 PEIEAATVLDTRI
+278 PEIKAATELDTRI
-291 GTYRYLLEQKN
+291 GTYRYLLEQKD
-302 EQGNSI
+302 EQDRSI
-308 ELTAEQ
+308 PLTEEQ
-314 TEKYKDMAALL
+314 TKEYEDVAALL
-325 DGAKATIQIAGQNLR
+325 GGAKATIQIAGQNLR

-347 AAENL
+347 EVKSL
-352 TAALEQGESVRL
+352 TAALKQGESVRL
-364 AGDMTLKETVT
+364 AGDMTLEEAVT

-390 LTTAVVGQPVLE
+390 LTTNVVGQPVLKG
-402 SAPGSSITVLNG
+402 APGSSITVLNG

-423 AVQLVGSSAAFSG
+423 AVHLVGSSAAFSG

-451 NESGTVSVVRLSNC
+451 NENGTVSVVRLSNC

-472 EQVGIHVFG
+472 EQVGVHVFG

-556 VKGGTVTILNCI
+556 VKGGTVTIRNCI

-576 FLPPEEQVKASR
+576 FVPTAEQVKASR

-604 DWADEITLTI
+604 DWAEEIAMTI
-614 TDSTVSA
+614 AGSTISSA
-621 KTRDVPNVL
+621 AKDLPGVL
-630 IVGEKADAVTANSN
+630 IVGEKADAVRANSDFTDSEN
-644 YSNTNT
+644 
-650 NTNANANDQS
+650 QS
-660 SGIG
+660 FTIG

>member
-1 MSNRE
+1 MKNKEMLESSKVSLE
-6 LAERSRASF
+6 
-15 GKIWKQAL
+15 KVWKQAL
-23 FALAALATLGVLLYS
+23 LVLAVLTVLGVLLYS

-50 TELVFETESWGFE
+50 TELVFETENWGFE
-63 GQVKALDTGLLLAPG
+63 GQVKTLDTGLLLAPG

-102 KSTMPEELQ
+102 KSSMPEELQ

-158 DAPVRCEWV
+158 DAPVRCQWV
-167 YDVLGYYV
+167 YDLLGYYV
-175 YGTLDEKKQLITA
+175 YGTLDKDNKLITA
-188 EKIAESKRKDVEA
+188 EQIKASERKDVEA

-208 EYDYDTAIFQ
+208 EYDYDKAIFQ

-224 VGEFNV
+224 VDGVNV
-230 EEFVKALLAADGYK
+230 DDVVKDLLAADGYK
-244 NADTTTKVGD
+244 NADTITKVGD
-254 YYAVNTTG
+254 YYAVDTTG
-262 TSGDE
+262 TSETE

-278 PEIEAATVLDTRI
+278 PEIKAATELDTCI
-291 GTYRYLLEQKN
+291 GTYRYLLEQKD
-302 EQGNSI
+302 EQDRSI
-308 ELTAEQ
+308 PLTEEQ
-314 TEKYKDMAALL
+314 TKEYEDVAALL
-325 DGAKATIQIAGQNLR
+325 GGAKATIQIAGQNLR

-347 AAENL
+347 EAESL
-352 TAALEQGESVRL
+352 TAALTRGESVRL
-364 AGDMTLKETVT
+364 ARDMTLGEVIT

-390 LTTAVVGQPVLE
+390 LTTNVVEQPVLKG
-402 SAPGSSITVLNG
+402 APGSSITVLNG
-414 TIDGGSRDT
+414 TINGGSRDT

-451 NESGTVSVVRLSNC
+451 NENGTVSVVRLSNC
-465 TLKTVGD
+465 TLKTVGN
-472 EQVGIHVFG
+472 EQGGVHVFG

-506 LGNGS
+506 LGDSS

-529 YAGIYQPQR
+529 CAGIYQPQR

-556 VKGGTVTILNCI
+556 VKGGTVTIRNCI
-568 VNGTAEKG
+568 VNGTREDG
-576 FLPPEEQVKASR
+576 FVPTAEQVKASR

-604 DWADEITLTI
+604 DWAEEIAMTI
-614 TDSTVSA
+614 AGSTISSA
-621 KTRDVPNVL
+621 TKDLPGVL
-630 IVGEKADAVTANSN
+630 IVGEKADAVRANSDFTVSEN
-644 YSNTNT
+644 
-650 NTNANANDQS
+650 QS
-660 SGIG
+660 FTIG

>member
-1 MSNRE
+1 MKNKEMLESSKVSLE
-6 LAERSRASF
+6 
-15 GKIWKQAL
+15 KVWKQAL
-23 FALAALATLGVLLYS
+23 LVLAVLTVLGVLLYS

-50 TELVFETESWGFE
+50 TELVFETENWGFE

-78 QSACAALSVTN
+78 QSAYAALSVTN

-102 KSTMPEELQ
+102 KSSMPEELQ
-111 KRIYFYVPAAAKESD
+111 KRIYFYVPVEAKESD

-175 YGTLDEKKQLITA
+175 YGTLDENNQLITA
-188 EKIAESKRKDVEA
+188 EKIAASKRKDVEA

-208 EYDYDTAIFQ
+208 EYDYDKAIFQ

-224 VGEFNV
+224 VDGDKV
-230 EEFVKALLAADGYK
+230 DAFVKDLLAADGYK

-254 YYAVNTTG
+254 YYAVNITG
-262 TSGDE
+262 TSGSE

-278 PEIEAATVLDTRI
+278 EEIDAATELDTRI
-291 GTYRYLLEQKN
+291 GTYRYLLEQKD
-302 EQGNSI
+302 EQDRSI
-308 ELTAEQ
+308 PLTEEQ
-314 TEKYKDMAALL
+314 TKEYEDVAALL
-325 DGAKATIQIAGQNLR
+325 GGAKAAIQIAGQNLR

-347 AAENL
+347 EAESL

-364 AGDMTLKETVT
+364 ARDMTLGEAIT

-390 LTTAVVGQPVLE
+390 LTTNVVGQPVLKG
-402 SAPGSSITVLNG
+402 APGSSITVLNG
-414 TIDGGSRDT
+414 TINGGSRDT

-451 NESGTVSVVRLSNC
+451 NENGTVSVVRLSNC
-465 TLKTVGD
+465 TLKTVGN
-472 EQVGIHVFG
+472 EQGGVHVFG

-506 LGNGS
+506 LGDSS

-529 YAGIYQPQR
+529 CAGIYQPQR

-556 VKGGTVTILNCI
+556 VKGGTVTIRNCI
-568 VNGTAEKG
+568 VNGTGEKDVV
-576 FLPPEEQVKASR
+576 PTEEQVKASR
-588 NGWLD
+588 NDWLD

-604 DWADEITLTI
+604 DWADEIAMTI
-614 TDSTVSA
+614 AGSTISSA
-621 KTRDVPNVL
+621 TKDLPGVL
-630 IVGEKADAVTANSN
+630 IVGEKADAVRANSDFTDSEN
-644 YSNTNT
+644 
-650 NTNANANDQS
+650 QS
-660 SGIG
+660 LTIG

>member
-1 MSNRE
+1 MKNKEMLESSKVSLE
-6 LAERSRASF
+6 
-15 GKIWKQAL
+15 KVWKQAL
-23 FALAALATLGVLLYS
+23 LVLAVLTVLGVLLYS

-50 TELVFETESWGFE
+50 TELVFETENWGFE
-63 GQVKALDTGLLLAPG
+63 GQVKTLDTGLLLAPG

-102 KSTMPEELQ
+102 KSSMPEELQ
-111 KRIYFYVPAAAKESD
+111 KRIYFYVPAEAKESD

-158 DAPVRCEWV
+158 DAPVRCQWV
-167 YDVLGYYV
+167 YDLLGYYV
-175 YGTLDEKKQLITA
+175 YGTLDKDNKLITA
-188 EKIAESKRKDVEA
+188 KQIAEHKREDVEA

-208 EYDYDTAIFQ
+208 EYDYDKAIFQ

-224 VGEFNV
+224 VDGNKV
-230 EEFVKALLAADGYK
+230 DDFVKALLATDGYK
-244 NADTTTKVGD
+244 NADTITKVGD
-254 YYAVNTTG
+254 YYAVNITG
-262 TSGDE
+262 TSDNSE
-267 QTGLWLYLCTQ
+267 KTGLWLYLCTQ
-278 PEIEAATVLDTRI
+278 EEIDAATELDTRI
-291 GTYRYLLEQKN
+291 GTYRYLLEQKD
-302 EQGNSI
+302 EQDRFI
-308 ELTAEQ
+308 PLTEEQ
-314 TEKYKDMAALL
+314 TKEYEDVAALL
-325 DGAKATIQIAGQNLR
+325 GGAKATIQIAGQNLR
-340 TSIADVT
+340 MSIADVT
-347 AAENL
+347 EAESL
-352 TAALEQGESVRL
+352 TAALTRGESVRL
-364 AGDMTLKETVT
+364 ARDMTLGEAIT

-390 LTTAVVGQPVLE
+390 LTTNVVGQPVLE
-402 SAPGSSITVLNG
+402 GAPGSSITVLNG
-414 TIDGGSRDT
+414 TINGGSRDT

-451 NESGTVSVVRLSNC
+451 NENGTVSVVRLSNC

-472 EQVGIHVFG
+472 EQGGVHVFG

-529 YAGIYQPQR
+529 CAGIYQPQR

-556 VKGGTVTILNCI
+556 VKGGTVTIRNCI
-568 VNGTAEKG
+568 VNGTGEKDVV
-576 FLPPEEQVKASR
+576 PTEERVKASR
-588 NGWLD
+588 NDWLN

-604 DWADEITLTI
+604 DWAEEIAMTI
-614 TDSTVSA
+614 AGSTISSA
-621 KTRDVPNVL
+621 TKDLPGVL
-630 IVGEKADAVTANSN
+630 IVGEKADAVRANSDFTDSEN
-644 YSNTNT
+644 
-650 NTNANANDQS
+650 QS
-660 SGIG
+660 LTIG

>member
-1 MSNRE
+1 MKNKEMLESSKVSLE
-6 LAERSRASF
+6 
-15 GKIWKQAL
+15 KVWKQAL
-23 FALAALATLGVLLYS
+23 LVLAVLTVLGVLLYS

-50 TELVFETESWGFE
+50 TELVFETENWGFE

-78 QSACAALSVTN
+78 QNACAEMSVTN

-102 KSTMPEELQ
+102 KSSMPEELQ
-111 KRIYFYVPAAAKESD
+111 KRIYFYVPVEAKESD

-167 YDVLGYYV
+167 YDLLGYYV
-175 YGTLDEKKQLITA
+175 YGTLDKDNQLITA
-188 EKIAESKRKDVEA
+188 EKIAASERKDVEA

-208 EYDYDTAIFQ
+208 EYDYDKAIFQ

-224 VGEFNV
+224 VDGV
-230 EEFVKALLAADGYK
+230 KVDDFVKDLLAADGYK

-254 YYAVNTTG
+254 YYAVNITG
-262 TSGDE
+262 TSGSE

-278 PEIEAATVLDTRI
+278 TEIEAATELDTRI
-291 GTYRYLLEQKN
+291 GTYRYLLEQKD
-302 EQGNSI
+302 EQDRSI
-308 ELTAEQ
+308 PLTEEQ
-314 TEKYKDMAALL
+314 TKEYEDVAALL
-325 DGAKATIQIAGQNLR
+325 GGAKAAIQIAGQNLR

-347 AAENL
+347 EAESL
-352 TAALEQGESVRL
+352 TAALTRGESVRL
-364 AGDMTLKETVT
+364 AGDMTLGEVIT

-390 LTTAVVGQPVLE
+390 LTTNVVGQPVLKG
-402 SAPGSSITVLNG
+402 APGSSITVLNG
-414 TIDGGSRDT
+414 TINGGSRDT

-451 NESGTVSVVRLSNC
+451 NENGTVSVVRLSNC

-472 EQVGIHVFG
+472 EQGGVHVFG

-506 LGNGS
+506 LGDGS
-511 DDCYG
+511 DNCYG

-529 YAGIYQPQR
+529 CAGIYQPQR

-556 VKGGTVTILNCI
+556 IKGGTVTIRNCI
-568 VNGTAEKG
+568 VNGTGEKDVV
-576 FLPPEEQVKASR
+576 PTEEQVKASR
-588 NGWLD
+588 NDWLD
-593 TGAGVYVEANY
+593 TGVGVYVEANY
-604 DWADEITLTI
+604 DWAEEIAMTI
-614 TDSTVSA
+614 AGSTISSA
-621 KTRDVPNVL
+621 TKDLPGVL
-630 IVGEKADAVTANSN
+630 IVGEKADAVRANSDF
-644 YSNTNT
+644 TDP
-650 NTNANANDQS
+650 ANQS
-660 SGIG
+660 LTIG

>member
-102 KSTMPEELQ
+102 KSSMPEELQ
-111 KRIYFYVPAAAKESD
+111 KRIYFYVPAAAKQD
-126 KTADR
+126 DQAADR

-136 YGGYSYRVMPKS
+136 HGGYSYRVMPKS

-175 YGTLDEKKQLITA
+175 YGTLDENKQLITA
-188 EKIAESKRKDVEA
+188 EKIDEHKRKDVEA

-208 EYDYDTAIFQ
+208 EYDYDKAIFQ

-224 VGEFNV
+224 VGEV
-230 EEFVKALLAADGYK
+230 KVDDFVQALLAADGYK
-244 NADTTTKVGD
+244 NAGTTTKVGD

-262 TSGDE
+262 TSGTE

-278 PEIEAATVLDTRI
+278 PEIKAATVLDTRI

-302 EQGNSI
+302 EQGNAI
-308 ELTAEQ
+308 PLTEEQ
-314 TEKYKDMAALL
+314 TKEYEDVATLL

-340 TSIADVT
+340 TSITDVT
-347 AAENL
+347 EAENL

-364 AGDMTLKETVT
+364 AGDMTLKEAVT

-451 NESGTVSVVRLSNC
+451 NENGTVSVVRLSNC

-472 EQVGIHVFG
+472 EQVGVHVFG

-556 VKGGTVTILNCI
+556 VKGGTVTIQNCI

-576 FLPPEEQVKASR
+576 FLPTEDQVKASR

-614 TDSTVSA
+614 TDSTIST
-621 KTRDVPNVL
+621 KTLGVPNVL

-650 NTNANANDQS
+650 NTNANDQS

>member
-78 QSACAALSVTN
+78 QNACAEMSVTN

-102 KSTMPEELQ
+102 KSSMPEELQ
-111 KRIYFYVPAAAKESD
+111 KRIYFYVPATVKQHEE
-126 KTADR
+126 TVEC
-131 VYLST
+131 VYLSP

-158 DAPVRCEWV
+158 DAPVRCQWV
-167 YDVLGYYV
+167 YDLLGYYV
-175 YGTLDEKKQLITA
+175 YGTLDKDNKLITA
-188 EKIAESKRKDVEA
+188 KQIAASERKDVEA

-208 EYDYDTAIFQ
+208 EYDYDKAIFQ

-224 VGEFNV
+224 VDGDKV
-230 EEFVKALLAADGYK
+230 DDFVKDLLAADGYK
-244 NADTTTKVGD
+244 NADTITKVGD

-262 TSGDE
+262 TYETE

-278 PEIEAATVLDTRI
+278 PEIKAATELDTRI
-291 GTYRYLLEQKN
+291 GTYRYLLEQKD
-302 EQGNSI
+302 EQDRSI
-308 ELTAEQ
+308 PLTEEQ
-314 TEKYKDMAALL
+314 TKEYEDVAALL
-325 DGAKATIQIAGQNLR
+325 GGAKATIQIAGQNLR

-347 AAENL
+347 EAERL

-364 AGDMTLKETVT
+364 AGDMTLKDTVT

-390 LTTAVVGQPVLE
+390 LTTNVVGQPVLKG
-402 SAPGSSITVLNG
+402 APGSSITVLNG
-414 TIDGGSRDT
+414 TINGGSRDT
-423 AVQLVGSSAAFSG
+423 TVQLVGSSAAFSG

-451 NESGTVSVVRLSNC
+451 NENGTVSVVRLSNC
-465 TLKTVGD
+465 TLKTEGD
-472 EQVGIHVFG
+472 EQVGVHVFG

-556 VKGGTVTILNCI
+556 VKGGTVTIRNCI
-568 VNGTAEKG
+568 VNGTREDG
-576 FLPPEEQVKASR
+576 FVPTAEQVKASR

-604 DWADEITLTI
+604 DWAEEIAMTI
-614 TDSTVSA
+614 AGSTISSA
-621 KTRDVPNVL
+621 AKDLPGVL
-630 IVGEKADAVTANSN
+630 IVGEKADAVRANSDFTDSEN
-644 YSNTNT
+644 
-650 NTNANANDQS
+650 QS
-660 SGIG
+660 FTIG

>member
-126 KTADR
+126 KTANR

-175 YGTLDEKKQLITA
+175 YGTLDEKGQLITGR
-188 EKIAESKRKDVEA
+188 EGVEV

-208 EYDYDTAIFQ
+208 EYDYDKAIFQ

-224 VGEFNV
+224 VGEV
-230 EEFVKALLAADGYK
+230 KVDDFVKALLAADGYK
-244 NADTTTKVGD
+244 DAGKTKVGD

-291 GTYRYLLEQKN
+291 GTYRYLLEQKD

-308 ELTAEQ
+308 ALIADQ
-314 TEKYKDMAALL
+314 TEKYGDVATLL

-347 AAENL
+347 AVENL
-352 TAALEQGESVRL
+352 TAALKQGKSVRL
-364 AGDMTLKETVT
+364 AGDMTLEEAVT

-414 TIDGGSRDT
+414 TIDGGGRDT
-423 AVQLVGSSAAFSG
+423 AVHLVGSSAAFSG

-451 NESGTVSVVRLSNC
+451 NENGTVSVVRLSNC
-465 TLKTVGD
+465 TLKTVGN
-472 EQVGIHVFG
+472 EQVGVHVFG

-556 VKGGTVTILNCI
+556 VKGGTVTIQNCI

-576 FLPPEEQVKASR
+576 FLPTEDQVKASR

-604 DWADEITLTI
+604 DWADEITLMI
-614 TDSTVSA
+614 TDSTIST
-621 KTRDVPNVL
+621 KTLGVPNVL

-650 NTNANANDQS
+650 NTNTNASDQS

>member
-1 MSNRE
+1 MKNKEMLESSKVSLE
-6 LAERSRASF
+6 
-15 GKIWKQAL
+15 KVWKQAL
-23 FALAALATLGVLLYS
+23 LVLAVLTVLGVLLYS

-50 TELVFETESWGFE
+50 TELVFETENWGFE
-63 GQVKALDTGLLLAPG
+63 GQVKTLDTGLLLAPG

-102 KSTMPEELQ
+102 KSSMPEELQ

-167 YDVLGYYV
+167 YDLLGYYV
-175 YGTLDEKKQLITA
+175 YGTLDKDNKLITA
-188 EKIAESKRKDVEA
+188 KQIAEHKREDVEA

-224 VGEFNV
+224 VDGDKV
-230 EEFVKALLAADGYK
+230 DDFVKDLLAADGYK
-244 NADTTTKVGD
+244 NADTITKVGD

-262 TSGDE
+262 TSGTE

-278 PEIEAATVLDTRI
+278 PEIKAATELDTCI
-291 GTYRYLLEQKN
+291 GTYRYLLEQKD
-302 EQGNSI
+302 EQDRSI
-308 ELTAEQ
+308 PLTEEQ
-314 TEKYKDMAALL
+314 TKEYEDVAALL
-325 DGAKATIQIAGQNLR
+325 GGAKATIQIAGQNLR

-347 AAENL
+347 EAESLN
-352 TAALEQGESVRL
+352 AALTRGESVRL
-364 AGDMTLKETVT
+364 AGDMTLGEAIT

-390 LTTAVVGQPVLE
+390 LTTNVVGQPVLKG
-402 SAPGSSITVLNG
+402 APGSSITVLNG
-414 TIDGGSRDT
+414 TINGGSRDT

-451 NESGTVSVVRLSNC
+451 NENGTVSVVRLSNC
-465 TLKTVGD
+465 TLKTVGN
-472 EQVGIHVFG
+472 EQGGVHVFG
-481 NGAASS
+481 NGTASS

-529 YAGIYQPQR
+529 CAGIYQPQR

-556 VKGGTVTILNCI
+556 VKGGTVTIRNCI
-568 VNGTAEKG
+568 VNGTGEKDVV
-576 FLPPEEQVKASR
+576 PTEERVKASR
-588 NGWLD
+588 NDWLD

-604 DWADEITLTI
+604 DWAEEIAMTI
-614 TDSTVSA
+614 AGSTISSA
-621 KTRDVPNVL
+621 TKDLPGVL
-630 IVGEKADAVTANSN
+630 IVGEKADAVRANSDF
-644 YSNTNT
+644 TDP
-650 NTNANANDQS
+650 ANQS
-660 SGIG
+660 LTIG

>member
-102 KSTMPEELQ
+102 KSSMPEELQ
-111 KRIYFYVPAAAKESD
+111 KRIYFYVPAEAKESD
-126 KTADR
+126 KTANR

-175 YGTLDEKKQLITA
+175 YGTLDENNQLITA
-188 EKIAESKRKDVEA
+188 EKIAASKQEGVEA

-208 EYDYDTAIFQ
+208 EYDYDKAIFQ

-224 VGEFNV
+224 VGEVKVDN
-230 EEFVKALLAADGYK
+230 FVQALLAADGYK
-244 NADTTTKVGD
+244 DAGKTKVGD

-262 TSGDE
+262 TSGTE

-278 PEIEAATVLDTRI
+278 PEIKAATVLDTRI

-302 EQGNSI
+302 EQGNAI
-308 ELTAEQ
+308 PLTEEQ
-314 TEKYKDMAALL
+314 EYKDVAALL

-347 AAENL
+347 AAESL
-352 TAALEQGESVRL
+352 TAALKQGKSVRL
-364 AGDMTLKETVT
+364 AGDMTLEEAVT

-390 LTTAVVGQPVLE
+390 LTTAVVGQPVLKG
-402 SAPGSSITVLNG
+402 APGSSITVLNG

-436 VTIQGRLLIDDKNES
+436 VTIQGRLLIEDNNKS
-451 NESGTVSVVRLSNC
+451 NEDGTVSVVRLSNC

-472 EQVGIHVFG
+472 EQVGVHVFG

-556 VKGGTVTILNCI
+556 VKGGTVTIQNCI
-568 VNGTAEKG
+568 VNGTAEEG
-576 FLPPEEQVKASR
+576 FLPKEDQVKASR

-614 TDSTVSA
+614 TDSTITT
-621 KTRDVPNVL
+621 KTEVVPNVL

-650 NTNANANDQS
+650 NANDQS

>member
-1 MSNRE
+1 MKNKEMLESSKVSLE
-6 LAERSRASF
+6 
-15 GKIWKQAL
+15 KVWKQAL
-23 FALAALATLGVLLYS
+23 LVLAVLTVLGVLLYS

-50 TELVFETESWGFE
+50 TELVFETENWGFE

-102 KSTMPEELQ
+102 KSSMPEELQ
-111 KRIYFYVPAAAKESD
+111 KRIYFYVPVEAKESD

-167 YDVLGYYV
+167 YDLLGYYV
-175 YGTLDEKKQLITA
+175 YGTLDKDNQLITA
-188 EKIAESKRKDVEA
+188 EKIAASERKDVEA

-208 EYDYDTAIFQ
+208 EYDYDKAIFQ

-224 VGEFNV
+224 VVGNKV
-230 EEFVKALLAADGYK
+230 DDFVKDLLAADGYK
-244 NADTTTKVGD
+244 NADTITKVGD

-262 TSGDE
+262 TSETE

-278 PEIEAATVLDTRI
+278 PEIKAATELDTCI
-291 GTYRYLLEQKN
+291 GTYRYLLEQKD
-302 EQGNSI
+302 EQDRSI
-308 ELTAEQ
+308 PLTEEQ
-314 TEKYKDMAALL
+314 TKEYEDVAALL
-325 DGAKATIQIAGQNLR
+325 GGAKATIQIAGQNLR

-347 AAENL
+347 EAESL
-352 TAALEQGESVRL
+352 TAALTRGESVRL
-364 AGDMTLKETVT
+364 AGDMTLKDTVT

-390 LTTAVVGQPVLE
+390 LTTNVVGQPVLE
-402 SAPGSSITVLNG
+402 GAPGSSITVLNG
-414 TIDGGSRDT
+414 TINGGSRDT
-423 AVQLVGSSAAFSG
+423 AVQMVGSSAAFSG

-451 NESGTVSVVRLSNC
+451 NENGTVSVVRLSNC

-472 EQVGIHVFG
+472 EQVGVHVFG

-506 LGNGS
+506 SGDGS
-511 DDCYG
+511 DGCSG

-529 YAGIYQPQR
+529 CAGIYQPQR

-556 VKGGTVTILNCI
+556 VKGGTVTIRSCI
-568 VNGTAEKG
+568 VNGTGEKDVV
-576 FLPPEEQVKASR
+576 PTAEQVKAGR
-588 NGWLD
+588 NDWLD

-604 DWADEITLTI
+604 DWAEEIAMTI
-614 TDSTVSA
+614 AGSTISSA
-621 KTRDVPNVL
+621 AKDLPGVL
-630 IVGEKADAVTANSN
+630 IVGEKADAVRANSDFTDSEN
-644 YSNTNT
+644 
-650 NTNANANDQS
+650 QS
-660 SGIG
+660 LTIG

>member
-6 LAERSRASF
+6 LAERSRVSF

-111 KRIYFYVPAAAKESD
+111 KRIYFYVPAEAKESG
-126 KTADR
+126 KTANR

-175 YGTLDEKKQLITA
+175 YGTLDENNQLITA
-188 EKIAESKRKDVEA
+188 EKIAASKRKDVEA

-208 EYDYDTAIFQ
+208 EYDYDKAIFQ

-224 VGEFNV
+224 VGEVKV
-230 EEFVKALLAADGYK
+230 EDFVKELLAADGYK

-262 TSGDE
+262 TSGTE

-278 PEIEAATVLDTRI
+278 TEIDAATELDTCI
-291 GTYRYLLEQKN
+291 GTYRYLLEQKD
-302 EQGNSI
+302 EQGNAI
-308 ELTAEQ
+308 PLTEEQ
-314 TEKYKDMAALL
+314 EYKDVAALL

-347 AAENL
+347 AAESL
-352 TAALEQGESVRL
+352 TAALKRGESVRL
-364 AGDMTLKETVT
+364 AGDMTLEEAVT

-451 NESGTVSVVRLSNC
+451 NENGTVSVVRLSNC

-472 EQVGIHVFG
+472 EQVGVHVFG

-556 VKGGTVTILNCI
+556 VKGGTVTIRNCI

-576 FLPPEEQVKASR
+576 FLPTEDQVKASR

-614 TDSTVSA
+614 TDSTIST
-621 KTRDVPNVL
+621 KTLDVPNVL

-650 NTNANANDQS
+650 NTNANDQS

>member
-126 KTADR
+126 KTANR

-175 YGTLDEKKQLITA
+175 YGTLDENNQLITA
-188 EKIAESKRKDVEA
+188 EKIAASKRKDVEA

-208 EYDYDTAIFQ
+208 EYDYDKAIFQ

-224 VGEFNV
+224 VGEVKV
-230 EEFVKALLAADGYK
+230 EDFVKELLAADGYK
-244 NADTTTKVGD
+244 NAGTTTKVGD

-262 TSGDE
+262 TSGTE

-278 PEIEAATVLDTRI
+278 PEIKAATVLDTRI
-291 GTYRYLLEQKN
+291 GTYRYLLEQKD

-308 ELTAEQ
+308 ALIAEQ
-314 TEKYKDMAALL
+314 TEKYGDVATLL

-347 AAENL
+347 EVKSL
-352 TAALEQGESVRL
+352 TAALKQGESVRL
-364 AGDMTLKETVT
+364 AGDMTLEEAVT
-375 IPADKDVIIDLNGKQ
+375 IPADRDVIIDLNGKQ
-390 LTTAVVGQPVLE
+390 LTTNVVGQPVLKG
-402 SAPGSSITVLNG
+402 APGSSITVLNG

-472 EQVGIHVFG
+472 EQVGVHVFG

-556 VKGGTVTILNCI
+556 VKGGTVTIQNCI

-576 FLPPEEQVKASR
+576 FLPTEDQVKASR

-614 TDSTVSA
+614 TDSTITT
-621 KTRDVPNVL
+621 KTEIVPNVL
-630 IVGEKADAVTANSN
+630 VVGEKADAVTANSN

-650 NTNANANDQS
+650 NANDQS

>member
-1 MSNRE
+1 MKNKEMLESSNVSLE
-6 LAERSRASF
+6 
-15 GKIWKQAL
+15 KVWKQAL
-23 FALAALATLGVLLYS
+23 LVLAVLTVLGVLLYS

-50 TELVFETESWGFE
+50 TELVFETENWGFE
-63 GQVKALDTGLLLAPG
+63 GQVKTLDTGLLLAPG

-102 KSTMPEELQ
+102 KSAMPEELQ

-158 DAPVRCEWV
+158 DAPVRCQWV
-167 YDVLGYYV
+167 YDLLGYYV
-175 YGTLDEKKQLITA
+175 YGTLDKDNKLITA
-188 EKIAESKRKDVEA
+188 KQIAEHKREDVEA

-208 EYDYDTAIFQ
+208 EYDYDKAIFQ

-224 VGEFNV
+224 VDGDKV
-230 EEFVKALLAADGYK
+230 DAFVKDLLAADGYK

-254 YYAVNTTG
+254 YYAVNITG
-262 TSGDE
+262 TSGSE

-278 PEIEAATVLDTRI
+278 PEIKAATELDTRI
-291 GTYRYLLEQKN
+291 GTYRYLLEQKD
-302 EQGNSI
+302 EQDRSI
-308 ELTAEQ
+308 PLTEEQ
-314 TEKYKDMAALL
+314 TKEYEDVAALL
-325 DGAKATIQIAGQNLR
+325 GGAKAAIQIAGQNLR

-347 AAENL
+347 EAESL
-352 TAALEQGESVRL
+352 TAALTRGESVRL
-364 AGDMTLKETVT
+364 AGDMTLGEVIT

-390 LTTAVVGQPVLE
+390 LTTNVVEQPVLKG
-402 SAPGSSITVLNG
+402 APGSSITVLNG
-414 TIDGGSRDT
+414 TINGGSRDT

-436 VTIQGRLLIDDKNES
+436 VTIQGCLLIDDKNES
-451 NESGTVSVVRLSNC
+451 NENGTVSVVRLSNC

-472 EQVGIHVFG
+472 EQGGVHVFG

-506 LGNGS
+506 LGDGS
-511 DDCYG
+511 DNCYG

-529 YAGIYQPQR
+529 CAGIYQPQR

-556 VKGGTVTILNCI
+556 VKGGTVAIRNCI
-568 VNGTAEKG
+568 VNGTGEKDIV
-576 FLPPEEQVKASR
+576 PTEERVKASR
-588 NGWLD
+588 NDWLD

-604 DWADEITLTI
+604 DWAEEIAMTI
-614 TDSTVSA
+614 AGSTISSA
-621 KTRDVPNVL
+621 TKDLPGVL
-630 IVGEKADAVTANSN
+630 IVGEKADAVRANSDFTD
-644 YSNTNT
+644 S
-650 NTNANANDQS
+650 ANQS
-660 SGIG
+660 LTIG

>member
-50 TELVFETESWGFE
+50 TELVFETENWGFE

-102 KSTMPEELQ
+102 KSSMPEELQ
-111 KRIYFYVPAAAKESD
+111 KRIYFYVPVEAKESD

-167 YDVLGYYV
+167 YDLLGYYV
-175 YGTLDEKKQLITA
+175 YGTLDKDNKLITA
-188 EKIAESKRKDVEA
+188 EQIAEHKREDVEA

-208 EYDYDTAIFQ
+208 EYDYDKAIFQ

-224 VGEFNV
+224 VDGDKV
-230 EEFVKALLAADGYK
+230 DAFVKDLLAADGYK

-254 YYAVNTTG
+254 YYAVNITG
-262 TSGDE
+262 TSGSE

-278 PEIEAATVLDTRI
+278 PEIKAATELDTRI
-291 GTYRYLLEQKN
+291 GTYRYLLARKDD
-302 EQGNSI
+302 QGNTV
-308 ELTAEQ
+308 ELTEDEKKEYVSVAE
-314 TEKYKDMAALL
+314 LL
-325 DGAKATIQIAGQNLR
+325 TGTSATIQIAGQNLR

-347 AAENL
+347 EAESL
-352 TAALEQGESVRL
+352 TAALTRGESVRL
-364 AGDMTLKETVT
+364 AGDMTLGEVIT

-390 LTTAVVGQPVLE
+390 LTTNVVGQPVLE
-402 SAPGSSITVLNG
+402 GAPGSSITVLNG
-414 TIDGGSRDT
+414 TINGGSRDT

-451 NESGTVSVVRLSNC
+451 NENGTVSVVRLSNC

-472 EQVGIHVFG
+472 EQGGVHVFG

-506 LGNGS
+506 LGDGS
-511 DDCYG
+511 DNCYG

-556 VKGGTVTILNCI
+556 VKGGTVTIRNCI
-568 VNGTAEKG
+568 VNGTGEKDVV
-576 FLPPEEQVKASR
+576 PTEEQVKASR
-588 NGWLD
+588 NDWLN

-604 DWADEITLTI
+604 DWAEEIAMTI
-614 TDSTVSA
+614 AGSTISSA
-621 KTRDVPNVL
+621 AKNLPGVL
-630 IVGEKADAVTANSN
+630 IVGEKADAVRANSDFTDSEN
-644 YSNTNT
+644 
-650 NTNANANDQS
+650 QS
-660 SGIG
+660 LTIG

>member
-1 MSNRE
+1 MKNKEMLESSKVSLE
-6 LAERSRASF
+6 
-15 GKIWKQAL
+15 KVWKQAL
-23 FALAALATLGVLLYS
+23 LVLAVLTVLGVLLYS

-50 TELVFETESWGFE
+50 TELVFETENWGFE

-78 QSACAALSVTN
+78 QSACAAMSVTN

-102 KSTMPEELQ
+102 KSSMPEELQ
-111 KRIYFYVPAAAKESD
+111 KRIYFYVPVEAKESD

-158 DAPVRCEWV
+158 DAPVRCQWV
-167 YDVLGYYV
+167 YDLLGYYV
-175 YGTLDEKKQLITA
+175 YGTLDKDNKLITA
-188 EKIAESKRKDVEA
+188 KQIAEHKREDVEA

-208 EYDYDTAIFQ
+208 EYDYDKAIFQ

-224 VGEFNV
+224 VDGNKV
-230 EEFVKALLAADGYK
+230 DDFVKDLLAADGYK

-254 YYAVNTTG
+254 YYAVNITG
-262 TSGDE
+262 TSGSE

-278 PEIEAATVLDTRI
+278 EEIDAATELDTRI
-291 GTYRYLLEQKN
+291 GTYRYLLEQKD
-302 EQGNSI
+302 EQDRSI
-308 ELTAEQ
+308 PLTEEQ
-314 TEKYKDMAALL
+314 TKEYEDVAALL
-325 DGAKATIQIAGQNLR
+325 GGAKAAIQIAGQNLR

-347 AAENL
+347 EAESL
-352 TAALEQGESVRL
+352 TAALTRGESVRL
-364 AGDMTLKETVT
+364 AGDMTLGEVIT

-390 LTTAVVGQPVLE
+390 LTTNVVGQPVLKG
-402 SAPGSSITVLNG
+402 APGSSITVLNG
-414 TIDGGSRDT
+414 TINGGSRDT

-451 NESGTVSVVRLSNC
+451 NENGTVSVVRLSDC
-465 TLKTVGD
+465 TLKTVGN
-472 EQVGIHVFG
+472 EQGGVHVFG

-506 LGNGS
+506 LGDSSN
-511 DDCYG
+511 DCYG

-529 YAGIYQPQR
+529 CAGIYQPQR

-556 VKGGTVTILNCI
+556 VKGGTVTIRNCI
-568 VNGTAEKG
+568 VNGTGEKDVV
-576 FLPPEEQVKASR
+576 PTAEQVKASR
-588 NGWLD
+588 NDWLN

-604 DWADEITLTI
+604 DWADEIAMTI
-614 TDSTVSA
+614 AGSTISSA
-621 KTRDVPNVL
+621 TKDLPGVL
-630 IVGEKADAVTANSN
+630 IVGEKADAVRANSDFTDSEN
-644 YSNTNT
+644 
-650 NTNANANDQS
+650 QS
-660 SGIG
+660 LTIG

>member
-111 KRIYFYVPAAAKESD
+111 KRIYFYVPAEAKESD

-175 YGTLDEKKQLITA
+175 YGTLDTKGQLITGR
-188 EKIAESKRKDVEA
+188 EGVEA

-208 EYDYDTAIFQ
+208 EYDYDKAIFQ

-224 VGEFNV
+224 VGEVKV
-230 EEFVKALLAADGYK
+230 EDFVKELLAADGYK
-244 NADTTTKVGD
+244 DAGKTKVGD

-262 TSGDE
+262 TSETE

-278 PEIEAATVLDTRI
+278 TEIEKATVLDTRI
-291 GTYRYLLEQKN
+291 GTYRYLLEQKD

-308 ELTAEQ
+308 ALIADQ
-314 TEKYKDMAALL
+314 TEKYGDVATLL

-347 AAENL
+347 AVENL
-352 TAALEQGESVRL
+352 TAALKQGKSVRL
-364 AGDMTLKETVT
+364 AGDMTLEEAVT

-390 LTTAVVGQPVLE
+390 LTTAVVGQPVLKGT
-402 SAPGSSITVLNG
+402 PGSSITVLNG

-451 NESGTVSVVRLSNC
+451 NENGTVSVVRLSNC

-472 EQVGIHVFG
+472 EQVGVHVFG

-556 VKGGTVTILNCI
+556 FKGGTVTIQNCI

-576 FLPPEEQVKASR
+576 FLPTEDQVKASR

-614 TDSTVSA
+614 TDSTITT
-621 KTRDVPNVL
+621 KTEVVPNVL

-650 NTNANANDQS
+650 NANDQS

>member
-50 TELVFETESWGFE
+50 TELVFETESWGFD

-102 KSTMPEELQ
+102 KSSMPEELQ
-111 KRIYFYVPAAAKESD
+111 KRIYFYVPAEAKESD
-126 KTADR
+126 KTANR

-175 YGTLDEKKQLITA
+175 YGTLDENKQLITA
-188 EKIAESKRKDVEA
+188 EKIAASKRKDVEA

-208 EYDYDTAIFQ
+208 EYDYDKAIFQ

-224 VGEFNV
+224 VGEVKV
-230 EEFVKALLAADGYK
+230 EDFVKELLAADGYK

-262 TSGDE
+262 TSGTE

-278 PEIEAATVLDTRI
+278 TEIDAATELDTCI
-291 GTYRYLLEQKN
+291 GTYRYLLEQKD
-302 EQGNSI
+302 EQGNAI
-308 ELTAEQ
+308 PLTEEQ
-314 TEKYKDMAALL
+314 EYKDVAALL

-347 AAENL
+347 AAESL
-352 TAALEQGESVRL
+352 TAALKRGESVRL
-364 AGDMTLKETVT
+364 AGDMTLEEAVT

-451 NESGTVSVVRLSNC
+451 NENGTVSVVRLSNC

-472 EQVGIHVFG
+472 EQVGVHVFG

-556 VKGGTVTILNCI
+556 VKGGTVTIRNCI

-576 FLPPEEQVKASR
+576 FLPTEDQVKASR

-614 TDSTVSA
+614 TDSTIST
-621 KTRDVPNVL
+621 KTLDVPNVL

-650 NTNANANDQS
+650 NTNANDQS